1 MARRDL
7 SEKVEWNEY
16 GSDRR
21 GVPWHHIITFS
32 TEVFCE
38 EKNLT
43 IQPTAIAR
51 HLYDNSPLTRRRSP
65 HFSAF
70 RYHPTVPPHLPSL
83 RPSPFK
89 FGMESAALN
98 FGRHNESPTEHPL
111 FRLPALTGFNDGG
124 ASDVMLEAQ
133 AQAHAQLQ
141 ATVRSPG
148 RRAMPQT
155 NRRNSPATTRI
166 AALRWAT
173 SVEGRVLG
181 GVEREDAEAKTRMD
195 DVARSGEEDE
205 KAGGGGGE
213 KKKRITVRRGA
224 GTKKIVGKSRAPA
237 RAIAVMHV
245 MEPGDA
251 PIKMYACPID
261 NCDRLFKW
269 RSSLH
274 HHRKSAVHKGE
285 EGSVA
290 AAPVRKRQR
299 VASKHGTARR
309 KAGAGEKAKVA
320 DTSFLGAARG
330 KVANKAVEAI
340 EMAAHSLSPTATAGL
355 TRCDALTPLKDGRAD
370 QFGVFGGGM
379 SVGSACTVG
388 GDPETALWD
397 ENVGFGSGSSA
408 VTPTKPLSGTAGA
421 SATGEGVG
429 TLDILAGL
437 FAEGTENSL
446 LYQDYASGM

>member
-1 MARRDL
+1 MTTHLSHAVARLTFPL
-7 SEKVEWNEY
+7 SDITPRAAQY
-16 GSDRR
+16 GLSRPR
-21 GVPWHHIITFS
+21 
-32 TEVFCE
+32 
-38 EKNLT
+38 
-43 IQPTAIAR
+43 
-51 HLYDNSPLTRRRSP
+51 
-65 HFSAF
+65 
-70 RYHPTVPPHLPSL
+70 L
-83 RPSPFK
+83 RPAK
-89 FGMESAALN
+89 FSMEPAALN

-155 NRRNSPATTRI
+155 NRRNSPVTSRV
-166 AALRWAT
+166 AALRWT
-173 SVEGRVLG
+173 TVVEASVLG
-181 GVEREDAEAKTRMD
+181 AVDREDAQAKTRMD
-195 DVARSGEEDE
+195 DVARSGQESG
-205 KAGGGGGE
+205 KARGGGGE
-213 KKKRITVRRGA
+213 KKKRIAVRRGA

-245 MEPGDA
+245 MEPGEA
-251 PIKMYACPID
+251 AVKMYACPID

-274 HHRKSAVHKGE
+274 HHRRSAVHKGE

-299 VASKHGTARR
+299 AAAKHGTARR
-309 KAGAGEKAKVA
+309 KADAGEKAKAA
-320 DTSFLGAARG
+320 DTGVVGAARG
-330 KVANKAVEAI
+330 DMAEKTVEAS
-340 EMAAHSLSPTATAGL
+340 EMAVLSLSPMASAGL
-355 TRCDALTPLKDGRAD
+355 TRCEALTPVKAGRTD

-388 GDPETALWD
+388 GDPETAPWE

-408 VTPTKPLSGTAGA
+408 VPPTRPLSGTAGA
-421 SATGEGVG
+421 GATGEGVG
-429 TLDILAGL
+429 TLDMLAGL